1 VGLPSIDA
9 PSADLRIQMREDSKI
24 ARILANRLTKPD
36 VFVKEDILPK
46 SAVTILNGSIG
57 DMSNKFAT

>member
-46 SAVTILNGSIG
+46 SVVTILNGSIG